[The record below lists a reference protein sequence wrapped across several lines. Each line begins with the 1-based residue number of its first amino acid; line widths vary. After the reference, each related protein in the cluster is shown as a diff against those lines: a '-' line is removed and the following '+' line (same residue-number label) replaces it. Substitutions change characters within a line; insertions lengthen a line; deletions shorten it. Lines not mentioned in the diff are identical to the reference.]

1 VKAAA
6 RSYPSA
12 EARIAPTRIHASC
25 LGVEVYALTPGAR
38 RLTDAYRQAWVQ
50 RPESLSRR

>member
-25 LGVEVYALTPGAR
+25 LGVDVYALTQVHA
-38 RLTDAYRQAWVQ
+38 A
-50 RPESLSRR
+50 